1 MTVARGEADDDSRRR
16 LSPIG
21 AMSLVA
27 GSMLG
32 IGIFISP
39 PVVAAQIDRPGA
51 FLLIWLLGGLTA
63 LFGALSIAELG
74 AMMPR
79 AGGDY
84 PYLKIAYGPGLAF
97 AAGWLQL
104 LAVFPGSLAA
114 MAVGTA
120 EFQLPIVLDGAY
132 DVPAR
137 IGADP
142 VMFWAIAIVVG
153 LTAINHIGVVV
164 SGRLQVF
171 VTVVPVVVLLFGTLV
186 VLLYHGTE
194 GGALA
199 TAGHDMRLP
208 ALGGFALAYL
218 KVYSAYSGWNAAIYV
233 GGGIR
238 RPGRNLPRALVGGT
252 LGVTVLYLVLCVG
265 FLAVFTMDDLAHT
278 GEAGTA
284 AAAVIFGPWGKIF
297 VTLSILFC
305 MLGSMNGT
313 ILTGSRISFAMA
325 QGGHCIAPAGRVHE
339 RYGTPAV
346 ALWLQAGWTILLMY
360 THGFEQL
367 IDYASGAMLI
377 TGSMTVLA
385 VFVLRRKLRDVP
397 RPYRTWGYPITPALF
412 VASSVAVLFVLMW
425 QADPSV
431 FLGVAWFVG
440 AWLVHRVFLRERP
453 AGSS

>member
-16 LSPIG
+16 LSPLG

-63 LFGALSIAELG
+63 LFGALSVAELG
-74 AMMPR
+74 SMMPR

-84 PYLKIAYGPGLAF
+84 PYLKLAFGPGLAF
-97 AAGWLQL
+97 AVGWLQL

-120 EFQLPIVLDGAY
+120 EFQLPIMLDGAY
-132 DVPAR
+132 FVPAEIR
-137 IGADP
+137 LDP

-153 LTAINHIGVVV
+153 LTAVNHIGVLV
-164 SGRLQVF
+164 SGRLQVV
-171 VTVVPVVVLLFGTLV
+171 VTIVPVVILLVGTLV
-186 VLLYHGTE
+186 VLLHQGTE

-199 TAGHDMRLP
+199 TAGHDMRVP

-218 KVYSAYSGWNAAIYV
+218 KVYFAYSGWNAAIYV
-233 GGGIR
+233 GGEIR

-284 AAAVIFGPWGKIF
+284 AAEVIFGRPGKIL

-313 ILTGSRISFAMA
+313 VLTGSRISFAMA
-325 QGGHCIAPAGRVHE
+325 QGGHCIAPAGRVSE
-339 RYGTPAV
+339 RHGTPV
-346 ALWLQAGWTILLMY
+346 IALWLQAAWTILLMF
-360 THGFEQL
+360 TQGFEQL
-367 IDYASGAMLI
+367 IDYASAAMLI
-377 TGSMTVLA
+377 SGTMTVVA
-385 VFVLRRKLRDVP
+385 VFVLRQKLRDVP
-397 RPYRTWGYPITPALF
+397 RPYRTWGYPITPALY
-412 VASSVAVLFVLMW
+412 VLSSIAVLVVLMTNR
-425 QADPSV
+425 DPSV
-431 FLGVAWFVG
+431 FLGVGWFFG
-440 AWLVHRVFLRERP
+440 AWLFHRVFLHGRATSR
-453 AGSS
+453 

>member
-1 MTVARGEADDDSRRR
+1 MTVARGEPDDETRRR

-51 FLLIWLLGGLTA
+51 FLVIWLLGGLSA
-63 LFGALSIAELG
+63 LLGALAIAELG

-120 EFQLPIVLDGAY
+120 QFQLPLVLGDGYA
-132 DVPAR
+132 VPAAL
-137 IGADP
+137 GLDP
-142 VMFWAIAIVVG
+142 VMFWAIALVVG
-153 LTAINHIGVVV
+153 LTAVNHVGVVV

-171 VTVVPVVVLLFGTLV
+171 VVTVPVVILLVGTFAVLL
-186 VLLYHGTE
+186 HQGTE

-199 TAGHDMRLP
+199 TAGHDMRMP

-218 KVYSAYSGWNAAIYV
+218 KVYFAYSGWNAAIYV
-233 GGGIR
+233 GGEIR

-252 LGVTVLYLVLCVG
+252 LGVTILYLVLCVG
-265 FLAVFTMDDLAHT
+265 FLAVFTLDDLAHT

-284 AAAVIFGPWGKIF
+284 AAEVIFGRWGKILI
-297 VTLSILFC
+297 TLSILCC
-305 MLGSMNGT
+305 MLGSLNGT

-325 QGGHCIAPAGRVHE
+325 QSGHCIAPAGRVDTK
-339 RYGTPAV
+339 YGTPVV
-346 ALWLQAGWTILLMY
+346 ALWLQAAWTILLMY

-367 IDYASGAMLI
+367 IDYASAAMLI
-377 TGSMTVLA
+377 TGTMTVVA
-385 VFVLRRKLRDVP
+385 VFVLRRKMRDVP
-397 RPYRTWGYPITPALF
+397 RPYRTWGYPFTPALY
-412 VASSVAVLFVLMW
+412 VLSSLAVLAVLLW
-425 QADPSV
+425 NGDASV
-431 FLGVAWFVG
+431 FLAVAWFVG
-440 AWLVHRVFLRERP
+440 AWLIHRVFLHDR
-453 AGSS
+453 AK